1 MYNAIIKPILTYNL
15 SSLAVPNHI
24 FQLLNS
30 AHRKQLRRLLGIFYP
45 KTITNSKLYQRT
57 NSQPIQI
64 DVAQLRLS
72 LFGHIL
78 RSDIKTPANQMM
90 IQYFTNPRNINKFHG
105 RSPITLPCILHRD
118 LLLVNY
124 NLRNF
129 NDFLRLREIAM
140 NKTAWKRISE
150 TIVTKTKINCFQELE
165 INEQKRRTKRQQL
178 DAITINYTTEDGQ
191 RKRIRL
197 TTGNIPKMYIRI
209 RLPDRRRREP
219 DNDMDQVL
227 TRPAQRRRIEE
238 QEPDVLHRNF

>member
-1 MYNAIIKPILTYNL
+1 MDRLGVC
-15 SSLAVPNHI
+15 SLI
-24 FQLLNS
+24 
-30 AHRKQLRRLLGIFYP
+30 
-45 KTITNSKLYQRT
+45 
-57 NSQPIQI
+57 
-64 DVAQLRLS
+64 
-72 LFGHIL
+72 
-78 RSDIKTPANQMM
+78 
-90 IQYFTNPRNINKFHG
+90 
-105 RSPITLPCILHRD
+105 ITLPCILHKD
-118 LLLVNY
+118 Y